1 MKIAGIAAQLR
12 DNFNRGITR
21 SHAYRDLQL
30 ENLQRFVVD
39 NEQLIIDA
47 LRADLGKSETEAVA
61 MEIGMISSEI
71 RLARKMLHKWMKP
84 KKVSTPLLVQP
95 GASYIYPEPLGVVL
109 IIGPWNFPFQLTI
122 IPLIGALAA
131 GNCVVLKPSEV
142 APATSQLLARVLP
155 NYLDQEGCTIVEG
168 GVAETTA
175 LLDQHFDHILYTGNG
190 AVGRIVMTAAAKNL
204 TPVTLELG
212 GKSPCIV
219 DATTN
224 LELAARRIAW
234 GKFSNA
240 GQSCIAP
247 DYILVEHTVEK
258 ALLEQLKIAIH
269 QFYGDNPQTSAD
281 YGRIINEHHF
291 QRLMQ
296 MLPGSGDVY
305 VGGESDE
312 AKRYISPTIITN
324 VPVNAPIMAD
334 EIFGPILPVIA
345 VKNIDAAIAF
355 VNARPKPLSLNI
367 FSNSEEVRQDII
379 QNTSSGSVAI
389 NYPMMQAAVPA
400 LPFGGVGASGMGAY
414 HGKFSFDT
422 FTHFKA
428 VLKKPIMLDLSM
440 MYPPYSKLFLKMLR
454 WLQ

>member
-21 SHAYRDLQL
+21 SYAYRDLQL
-30 ENLQRFVVD
+30 ENLQRFVSD
-39 NEQLIIDA
+39 NEQLILDA
-47 LRADLGKSETEAVA
+47 LRADLGKSEAEAVA

-71 RLARKMLHKWMKP
+71 SLARKMLHKWMKP
-84 KKVSTPLLVQP
+84 KKVSTSLLAQP

-109 IIGPWNFPFQLTI
+109 IIAPWNYPFQLTI
-122 IPLIGALAA
+122 APLIGALAA
-131 GNCVVLKPSEV
+131 GNCVVLKPSEM

-155 NYLDQEGCTIVEG
+155 KYLDQEGCTIVEG
-168 GVAETTA
+168 SVAETTA
-175 LLDQHFDHILYTGNG
+175 LLAQHFDHILYTGNG

-224 LELAARRIAW
+224 LEVAARRIAW
-234 GKFSNA
+234 GKFTNA
-240 GQSCIAP
+240 GQTCIAP

-334 EIFGPILPVIA
+334 EIFGPILPVIT
-345 VKNIDAAIAF
+345 VKNMDAAIAF
-355 VNARPKPLSLNI
+355 VNARPKPLSLYI
-367 FSNSEEVRQDII
+367 FSNSDEVRQDII

-422 FTHFKA
+422 FSHFKA
-428 VLKKPIMLDLSM
+428 VLKKPIWLDLSI